1 MTVPSRR
8 LEGKV
13 AVVTGAGQGI
23 GRGIAL
29 VLARE
34 GCAVSISG
42 RTESKIARVA
52 DEVVAAGGRVVAR
65 RCDVGDRDDVDA
77 MVAGTLDELG
87 ALDIVVNNAQG
98 GDTGTPRST
107 AELAEDDVLEMFRT
121 GPLGSLFVMQASF
134 PSLSADGGSIVNFGS
149 AMGVAG
155 TAKHAPYAMAK
166 EAIRAL
172 TKVTAREWGRYG
184 IRVNTICPA
193 AMSPSAQKY
202 RDASPERFEAIV
214 RAIPL
219 RRFGD
224 AELDVGYAVAALV
237 SDDFR
242 FLTGATLMLDGGQL
256 MLT

>member
-1 MTVPSRR
+1 MTEPSQP

-13 AVVTGAGQGI
+13 AIVTGAGQGI
-23 GRGIAL
+23 GRAIAL

-42 RTESKIARVA
+42 RTESKVVAVA
-52 DEVVAAGGRVVAR
+52 DEITRAGGRMVAR
-65 RCDVGDRDDVDA
+65 RCDVGHRDDVDA
-77 MVAGTLDELG
+77 MVAGTIDELG
-87 ALDIVVNNAQG
+87 SLDIVVNNAQG
-98 GDTGTPRST
+98 GDTGTPRPT
-107 AELAEDDVLEMFRT
+107 AEVAEDDVLEMFRS

-134 PSLSADGGSIVNFGS
+134 PSLCAEGGSVVNFGS
-149 AMGVAG
+149 AMGVGG

-172 TKVTAREWGRYG
+172 TKVTAHEWGRYG

-224 AELDVGYAVAALV
+224 AELDIGCAVAALV
-237 SDDFR
+237 SDDLR